1 MWTKIDIMSHKSQS
15 QYGTHY
21 SLKHLSMRVVSIGM
35 TDNEIIRLVWNML
48 ILKKRFEN
56 DPYSLS
62 YDEIETLR
70 EYDEYQDQK
79 LS

>member
-1 MWTKIDIMSHKSQS
+1 MSHQSQS
-15 QYGTHY
+15 HYGTHY
-21 SLKHLSMRVVSIGM
+21 SFKHLSMRVVSIEM

>member
-1 MWTKIDIMSHKSQS
+1 MSHQSQS
-15 QYGTHY
+15 QYGTLQ
-21 SLKHLSMRVVSIGM
+21 SLKHFSMYVVSIGM

-48 ILKKRFEN
+48 ILKKRFES

-62 YDEIETLR
+62 FDEIETLR

>member
-1 MWTKIDIMSHKSQS
+1 MSHQSQS
-15 QYGTHY
+15 QYGTLQ
-21 SLKHLSMRVVSIGM
+21 SLKHFSMYVVSIGM

-48 ILKKRFEN
+48 ILKKHFES

-62 YDEIETLR
+62 FDEIETLR

>member
-1 MWTKIDIMSHKSQS
+1 MKSFAL
-15 QYGTHY
+15 YGTCLF
-21 SLKHLSMRVVSIGM
+21 S
-35 TDNEIIRLVWNML
+35 
-48 ILKKRFEN
+48 KRFEN

-70 EYDEYQDQK
+70 DYNEYQGQK

>member
-1 MWTKIDIMSHKSQS
+1 MSHQSQS

-21 SLKHLSMRVVSIGM
+21 SLKHLSTFVVSLGM
-35 TDNEIIRLVWNML
+35 TDNEIIRLVWSVL

-56 DPYSLS
+56 EPYSLS
-62 YDEIETLR
+62 YDAIETLR
-70 EYDEYQDQK
+70 EYDEYQDQE

>member
-1 MWTKIDIMSHKSQS
+1 MSHQS
-15 QYGTHY
+15 QCQDGTLK
-21 SLKHLSMRVVSIGM
+21 SLKHLSMYVVLRGM
-35 TDNEIIRLVWNML
+35 TDNEIIRLIWNML

-56 DPYSLS
+56 EPYSLS
-62 YDEIETLR
+62 FDEIETLR

>member
-1 MWTKIDIMSHKSQS
+1 MPHQSQS
-15 QYGTHY
+15 QYGTLKA
-21 SLKHLSMRVVSIGM
+21 LKHLLKFAVLKSM

>member
-1 MWTKIDIMSHKSQS
+1 MITF
-15 QYGTHY
+15 
-21 SLKHLSMRVVSIGM
+21 LSKTLSKFVVLRGM

-56 DPYSLS
+56 EPYSLS

>member
-1 MWTKIDIMSHKSQS
+1 MKFVVLKS
-15 QYGTHY
+15 
-21 SLKHLSMRVVSIGM
+21 M

>member
-1 MWTKIDIMSHKSQS
+1 MSHQSQS
-15 QYGTHY
+15 QYGTLK
-21 SLKHLSMRVVSIGM
+21 SLKHLSKFVVLRVM

-62 YDEIETLR
+62 YKEIETLR

>member
-1 MWTKIDIMSHKSQS
+1 M
-15 QYGTHY
+15 Y
-21 SLKHLSMRVVSIGM
+21 VVSLGM
-35 TDNEIIRLVWNML
+35 TDNEIIRLVSNML

-62 YDEIETLR
+62 HDEIETLR
-70 EYDEYQDQK
+70 EYDEYQDEK

>member
-1 MWTKIDIMSHKSQS
+1 MSHQSQS
-15 QYGTHY
+15 QYGTLQT
-21 SLKHLSMRVVSIGM
+21 LKHFLKFVVLKSM

>member
-1 MWTKIDIMSHKSQS
+1 M
-15 QYGTHY
+15 Y
-21 SLKHLSMRVVSIGM
+21 VVSIGM
-35 TDNEIIRLVWNML
+35 TDKEIIRLVWNML
-48 ILKKRFEN
+48 ILKKRFES

-62 YDEIETLR
+62 VDEIETFR

>member
-1 MWTKIDIMSHKSQS
+1 M
-15 QYGTHY
+15 Y
-21 SLKHLSMRVVSIGM
+21 VVSIGM
-35 TDNEIIRLVWNML
+35 TDDEIIRLVWNML

-56 DPYSLS
+56 EPYSLS
-62 YDEIETLR
+62 CDEIETLR

>member
-1 MWTKIDIMSHKSQS
+1 MSHQSKSQC
-15 QYGTHY
+15 GTLKL
-21 SLKHLSMRVVSIGM
+21 LKHLSMYVVLRGM
-35 TDNEIIRLVWNML
+35 TDNEIIRLVWNMI

-62 YDEIETLR
+62 FDEIETLR
-70 EYDEYQDQK
+70 EYDEYQDEK

>member
-1 MWTKIDIMSHKSQS
+1 MSHQSQS

-21 SLKHLSMRVVSIGM
+21 SLKHLLKFVVLKSM
-35 TDNEIIRLVWNML
+35 TDNEIIRLVWKML

>member
-1 MWTKIDIMSHKSQS
+1 
-15 QYGTHY
+15 
-21 SLKHLSMRVVSIGM
+21 MRVVSTGM

-48 ILKKRFEN
+48 ILMKRFEN
-56 DPYSLS
+56 DPYSLG

>member
-1 MWTKIDIMSHKSQS
+1 MSHQSQS

-21 SLKHLSMRVVSIGM
+21 SLKHLSTYVMLLGM

-62 YDEIETLR
+62 YEEIETLR
-70 EYDEYQDQK
+70 EYDEYQDEK

>member
-1 MWTKIDIMSHKSQS
+1 MRSKTFNSF
-15 QYGTHY
+15 
-21 SLKHLSMRVVSIGM
+21 KHPLIHVVSIDM

-62 YDEIETLR
+62 YDEIKTMR

>member
-1 MWTKIDIMSHKSQS
+1 
-15 QYGTHY
+15 
-21 SLKHLSMRVVSIGM
+21 MRVVSIGM

-48 ILKKRFEN
+48 ILQKRFEN

>member
-1 MWTKIDIMSHKSQS
+1 M
-15 QYGTHY
+15 Y
-21 SLKHLSMRVVSIGM
+21 VVWIGM
-35 TDNEIIRLVWNML
+35 TDDEIIRLVWNML

-62 YDEIETLR
+62 FDEIETLR

-79 LS
+79 FSWYLQITSTYAPKRSLIL

>member
-1 MWTKIDIMSHKSQS
+1 M
-15 QYGTHY
+15 Y
-21 SLKHLSMRVVSIGM
+21 VVSIGM
-35 TDNEIIRLVWNML
+35 TDDEIIRRVSNML

-56 DPYSLS
+56 EPYSLS

>member
-1 MWTKIDIMSHKSQS
+1 M
-15 QYGTHY
+15 Y
-21 SLKHLSMRVVSIGM
+21 VVLIGM

-48 ILKKRFEN
+48 ILKQRFEN

-70 EYDEYQDQK
+70 EYDVDNDITHECDSLK
-79 LS
+79 WN

>member
-1 MWTKIDIMSHKSQS
+1 MSHQSQS
-15 QYGTHY
+15 HYGTHY
-21 SLKHLSMRVVSIGM
+21 SLKHLPMYVVSLGM
-35 TDNEIIRLVWNML
+35 TDDEIIRLVWNML

>member
-1 MWTKIDIMSHKSQS
+1 MSHQSQS
-15 QYGTHY
+15 QYGTLQ
-21 SLKHLSMRVVSIGM
+21 SLKHLSMYVVSIGM
-35 TDNEIIRLVWNML
+35 TDDEIIRLVWNML

-56 DPYSLS
+56 EPYSLS

>member
-1 MWTKIDIMSHKSQS
+1 MSHQSQS
-15 QYGTHY
+15 QYGTLKA
-21 SLKHLSMRVVSIGM
+21 LKHLLKFVVLKSM

-62 YDEIETLR
+62 FDEIETLR
-70 EYDEYQDQK
+70 EYDEYQDEK

>member
-1 MWTKIDIMSHKSQS
+1 M
-15 QYGTHY
+15 Y
-21 SLKHLSMRVVSIGM
+21 VVLIGM
-35 TDNEIIRLVWNML
+35 KANEIIHLVWNML
-48 ILKKRFEN
+48 ILKQRFEN

-62 YDEIETLR
+62 YDEIKTLR

>member
-1 MWTKIDIMSHKSQS
+1 M
-15 QYGTHY
+15 Y
-21 SLKHLSMRVVSIGM
+21 VVLRGM

-62 YDEIETLR
+62 YREIETLR
-70 EYDEYQDQK
+70 EYDEYLDEK

>member
-1 MWTKIDIMSHKSQS
+1 
-15 QYGTHY
+15 
-21 SLKHLSMRVVSIGM
+21 M
-35 TDNEIIRLVWNML
+35 TGNEIIRLVWNML

-70 EYDEYQDQK
+70 EYNEYQDLK

>member
-1 MWTKIDIMSHKSQS
+1 MSHQSQC
-15 QYGTHY
+15 QYGTLK
-21 SLKHLSMRVVSIGM
+21 SLKHLSMYVVLRGM

-62 YDEIETLR
+62 FDEIETLR

>member
-1 MWTKIDIMSHKSQS
+1 MSHQSQS
-15 QYGTHY
+15 QYGTLK
-21 SLKHLSMRVVSIGM
+21 SIKHLPMYVVSIGM